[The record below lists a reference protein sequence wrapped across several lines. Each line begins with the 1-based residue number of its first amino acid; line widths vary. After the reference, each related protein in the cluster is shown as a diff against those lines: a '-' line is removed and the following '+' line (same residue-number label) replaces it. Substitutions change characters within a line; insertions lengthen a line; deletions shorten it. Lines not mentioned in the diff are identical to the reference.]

1 LNKYFGASIV
11 ILALFVLIA
20 VLVSTKVSFNNANSS
35 PIIKADFTA
44 FLYVNN
50 SHNHLF
56 DNWMIGLS
64 EYGRDVFW
72 PIVIILLFV
81 LGGWT
86 GKKTATVMAISMLVL
101 IPLGIIA
108 KDLVARP
115 RPEIPKADFLIAA
128 DKDFG
133 FPSGE
138 ALIVS
143 ARAVVALALY
153 RDTPRKLAISIILA
167 VEAALVC
174 ISRVYVGGHYP
185 LDVVGGIL
193 LGVGVSLIFV
203 GINKQIESLLMP
215 IVKILKNLR
224 GYKFQD

>member
-1 LNKYFGASIV
+1 LNRYFGASV
-11 ILALFVLIA
+11 VLLVLFVVA
-20 VLVSTKVSFNNANSS
+20 ATLVSTKVGLNSTNNS
-35 PIIKADFTA
+35 PITRADSTA

-50 SHNHLF
+50 LHNHLLN
-56 DNWMIGLS
+56 NWMIWLS
-64 EYGRDVFW
+64 EYGRDIFW

-81 LGGWT
+81 FGGWT

-101 IPLGIIA
+101 IPIGIIA

-115 RPEIPKADFLIAA
+115 RPEIPKVDFLIAP

-143 ARAVVALALY
+143 AGAAVALALY
-153 RDTPRKLAISIILA
+153 RDTSRKLAISILLA
-167 VEAALVC
+167 IEAALVC

-193 LGVGVSLIFV
+193 LGVGVSFIFV
-203 GINKQIESLLMP
+203 GINKHIESLLMP
-215 IVKILKNLR
+215 ILKILK
-224 GYKFQD
+224 KP

>member
-1 LNKYFGASIV
+1 MNRYFKASIV
-11 ILALFVLIA
+11 LLVLFVIVSA
-20 VLVSTKVSFNNANSS
+20 VVSIKVGLNNMNNS
-35 PIIKADFTA
+35 PITKADSTA
-44 FLYVNN
+44 FLYINN
-50 SHNHLF
+50 SHNHLLN
-56 DNWMIGLS
+56 NWMIGLS
-64 EYGRDVFW
+64 EYGRNVFW

-101 IPLGIIA
+101 IPIGIIA

-115 RPEIPKADFLIAA
+115 RPEIPKADFLIAP

-143 ARAVVALALY
+143 AGAAVALVLY
-153 RDTPRKLAISIILA
+153 RDTPRKLAISVLLTI
-167 VEAALVC
+167 EAALVC

-193 LGVGVSLIFV
+193 LGVGVSFVFV
-203 GINKQIESLLMP
+203 GINKHIESLL
-215 IVKILKNLR
+215 KSILKMLKR
-224 GYKFQD
+224 P

>member
-1 LNKYFGASIV
+1 MNRYFGASV
-11 ILALFVLIA
+11 VLLVLFVVVA
-20 VLVSTKVSFNNANSS
+20 TLVSTKVGLNNATNS
-35 PIIKADFTA
+35 PITKADSTI

-50 SHNHLF
+50 SHNHLLN
-56 DNWMIGLS
+56 NWMIWS
-64 EYGRDVFW
+64 SKYGRDVFW

-86 GKKTATVMAISMLVL
+86 GKKTAIVMAISMLVL
-101 IPLGIIA
+101 IPIGIIA
-108 KDLVARP
+108 KYLFARP
-115 RPEIPKADFLIAA
+115 RPEIPKVDFLIAR

-143 ARAVVALALY
+143 AGAAVTLALY
-153 RDTPRKLAISIILA
+153 RDTSRKLAISVLLA
-167 VEAALVC
+167 IEATLVC

-193 LGVGVSLIFV
+193 LGVGVSFIFV
-203 GINKQIESLLMP
+203 GINKHIESLVMP
-215 IVKILKNLR
+215 ILKILK
-224 GYKFQD
+224 KP